1 MSNYQRL
8 KSYRVCSL
16 NAWNIKLE
24 IRDMV
29 SGEPLIFVN
38 YSNTLVSNPRD
49 KEEIIRRIRKYFKLN
64 NDENTYKI

>member
-64 NDENTYKI
+64 NDDNTYKI

>member
-1 MSNYQRL
+1 MSNYQSL
-8 KSYRVCSL
+8 KSYWVCSL

-24 IRDMV
+24 IRDMI

-38 YSNTLVSNPRD
+38 YSNTLLSNPRD